1 MELSSVL
8 LHRLL
13 LSLFLPLPTMLIG
26 FDRINCSSIQFFL
39 SFRRRSF
46 LLLLCPLRA
55 MMFGNTLPAYF
66 QANFGLVLCSLR
78 KTCDKILSRLAAN
91 CYTSTSKNGKWQ
103 LDFVVFH
110 NITSDLA
117 NLSIYS
123 EYDGQYEVVLGNGT
137 SLQIAHIGSTSLP
150 STSCSIF
157 LKETFHVPLVKKKI
171 LFLSISLL
179 MIMMLLLS
187 FTLIFSL

>member
-13 LSLFLPLPTMLIG
+13 LSLLLPLLAMLIG

-103 LDFVVFH
+103 LDFTVFH
-110 NITSDLA
+110 YITSDLA
-117 NLSIYS
+117 NFSIYS

-157 LKETFHVPLVKKKI
+157 LKETFHVPLIKKKYY
-171 LFLSISLL
+171 FCP
-179 MIMMLLLS
+179 
-187 FTLIFSL
+187 